1 MSFLTTGNQVVS
13 FFHFVL
19 FLSLLII
26 SIKSAFTFSS
36 FFSLQILS
44 GQAVFGNTASQTQ
57 ITWKGFFLLWIF
69 ELLIWILT
77 FCTVTQCQSSIESSS
92 RNMVGITFHRW
103 QLNVL
108 ASGYT
113 SDLRTGLQRIQRSL
127 DRRKGKKRKAGIL
140 SISNEADH
148 SFRRALVRAKTRHTL
163 HTCVPG
169 DEGET
174 RARRPARKEEL

>member
-1 MSFLTTGNQVVS
+1 MSVKYRIFLEE
-13 FFHFVL
+13 H
-19 FLSLLII
+19 
-26 SIKSAFTFSS
+26 
-36 FFSLQILS
+36 
-44 GQAVFGNTASQTQ
+44 
-57 ITWKGFFLLWIF
+57 
-69 ELLIWILT
+69 
-77 FCTVTQCQSSIESSS
+77 
-92 RNMVGITFHRW
+92 
-103 QLNVL
+103 
-108 ASGYT
+108 
-113 SDLRTGLQRIQRSL
+113 DLRTGLQRIQRSL

>member
-1 MSFLTTGNQVVS
+1 MLSPFLL
-13 FFHFVL
+13 FFLFRSCQGKPSLETLHHKLKSPGKVFFFCG
-19 FLSLLII
+19 FLS
-26 SIKSAFTFSS
+26 FS
-36 FFSLQILS
+36 
-44 GQAVFGNTASQTQ
+44 FG
-57 ITWKGFFLLWIF
+57 
-69 ELLIWILT
+69 

-148 SFRRALVRAKTRHTL
+148 SFRRALVRAKTRQTL